1 MLIGNAPCSWGVF
14 YPMGNT
20 ITADG
25 YLDAIARAGY
35 EATELGPLGF
45 LPTEPAKLEDALARR
60 KLTLTGG
67 AHVHTLAAPGTWPE
81 LRASLDSLG
90 IILSTL
96 DAPHLVLMDES
107 EWYPRDQPGV
117 VDEAG
122 WKTMI
127 GYVRDAQTH
136 VRDTYGV
143 ELTFHPHVGT
153 CVEFESQIDRL
164 LEETD
169 VNLCFDTGHHAF
181 WNQDPV
187 AYMRKN
193 WERIGY
199 MHLKNV
205 DPKVR
210 ARVLAGELG
219 PNESFAAG
227 VMSPLTEG
235 AVDIPAVISFLKEKR
250 YDGPCVIEQDPSE
263 DGDDPEQLAAKNLVY
278 LKRLVTE

>member
-14 YPMGNT
+14 YPTGNT

-25 YLDAIARAGY
+25 YLDAISRAGY

-45 LPTEPAKLEDALARR
+45 LPTEPAQLEDALSRR
-60 KLTLTGG
+60 NLTLTGG

-81 LRASLDSLG
+81 LKIALDSIGL
-90 IILSTL
+90 ILSTL

-107 EWYPRDQPGV
+107 EWYPRDKPGA
-117 VDEAG
+117 VDKAG
-122 WKTMI
+122 WNSMI
-127 GYVRDAQTH
+127 AYVRDARKH
-136 VRDTYGV
+136 VRDNYGV

-153 CVEFESQIDRL
+153 CVELESQIDRL
-164 LEETD
+164 LDETE
-169 VNLCFDTGHHAF
+169 VNICFDTGHHAF

-187 AYMRKN
+187 AYMRRT
-193 WERIGY
+193 WDRIGY

-205 DPKVR
+205 NPDVC

-235 AVDIPAVISFLKEKR
+235 AVDIAAVISFLDEKG
-250 YDGPCVIEQDPSE
+250 YSGPCVIEQDPSE
-263 DGDDPEQLAAKNLVY
+263 GGDDPEFLAAKNLVY
-278 LKRLVTE
+278 LKKLIAE